1 MQNIRMELQAF
12 NFLSVCEERSHSNH
26 SVHSFNFLPIGENN
40 SVNLM
45 PLYYEGNAH
54 RYPNN

>member
-1 MQNIRMELQAF
+1 
-12 NFLSVCEERSHSNH
+12 
-26 SVHSFNFLPIGENN
+26 LPIGENN

-54 RYPNN
+54 RYPNNWVQVKQSVSEITGHHFA